1 MGHGVLRSFSLSLA
15 VAAGCSDPAPPP
27 LELRADRLEEPA
39 AAPATIPDDAAL
51 LALALPPYPPHVRS
65 LRLRRSIAVRL
76 DPLPDAKRLG
86 TVAQDTRVAYL
97 SARVGPGCEGRWIE
111 IAPRGWVC
119 EALLEPTRR
128 APDGVELP
136 RLARGELVPG
146 SYGKVKGKAPI
157 LTLKNGA
164 VVSERPLAGDA
175 TVRRYDEKMI
185 RGALHWRIGPDKFMR
200 ASSIAPHDP
209 SAWHGTRLGD
219 ETGLD
224 LPLGFAVAEKNGLAP
239 VPVYADAAATTEV
252 RKLERRTRVKPL
264 ETAAGPD
271 GKPAAYRIGDGE
283 WIRAADVRMAEL
295 TPPPPTTEPGERW
308 VDLDLDRQVLVAYEG
323 ELPVYATLVSSGTK
337 KTPTTTGI
345 FRVWIKFAE
354 TDMNG
359 QMADEEAYS
368 VATVP
373 WTQFYAKDLALHTTY
388 WHDKLG
394 LPRSHG
400 CVNLA
405 PIDARF
411 LYFWSAP
418 DVPPGWSMA
427 NGVVERPGSMVR
439 VRSLADPD
447 PAFQGYAMRVYEA
460 RKARAARSASRAP

>member
-1 MGHGVLRSFSLSLA
+1 MGSRARTFSALASLVIA
-15 VAAGCSDPAPPP
+15 VGCSDPAPAP
-27 LELRADRLEEPA
+27 LERRGVDGG
-39 AAPATIPDDAAL
+39 APATSTQPDEAAL

-65 LRLRRSIAVRL
+65 LRLRRSIALRL
-76 DPLPDAKRLG
+76 APLSDAKRLG
-86 TVAQDTRVAYL
+86 TVAQDTRVGYRA
-97 SARVGPGCEGRWIE
+97 ARVGPGCESRWIE
-111 IAPRGWVC
+111 IEPRGWVC
-119 EALLEPTRR
+119 ETLLEPTRR
-128 APDGVELP
+128 PPDGVELP

-146 SYGKVKGKAPI
+146 SYGKVKGRAPI

-164 VVSERPLAGDA
+164 VAGERALAGAA
-175 TVRRYDEKMI
+175 TVRRYDEKVI
-185 RGALHWRIGPDKFMR
+185 RGAAYWRIGPDQFVR
-200 ASSIAPHDP
+200 ASSIEPHEP

-224 LPLGFAVAEKNGLAP
+224 LPLGFALAEKNGLAP
-239 VPVYADAAATTEV
+239 VPVYAEPTATTEV

-264 ETAAGPD
+264 ETAPGAD
-271 GKPAAYRIGDGE
+271 GRPAAYRIGDGE
-283 WIRAADVRMAEL
+283 WIRAADVRLAER
-295 TPPPPTTEPGERW
+295 TEPPPTTEPGERW

-323 ELPVYATLVSSGTK
+323 ELPVYATLVSSGKK

-354 TDMNG
+354 TDMSG

-394 LPRSHG
+394 LARSHG

-411 LYFWSAP
+411 LYYWSAP

-439 VRSLADPD
+439 VRSLADPS

-460 RKARAARSASRAP
+460 RRRARLSGDRAGG

>member
-1 MGHGVLRSFSLSLA
+1 MGPRVPRYVSAWLL
-15 VAAGCSDPAPPP
+15 VAAGCSDPVPPP
-27 LELRADRLEEPA
+27 LELRAERPAEPA
-39 AAPATIPDDAAL
+39 AAPTIPDEAAL

-86 TVAQDTRVAYL
+86 TVAQDTRVGYL

-111 IAPRGWVC
+111 IEPRGWVC

-146 SYGKVKGKAPI
+146 SYGKVKGRAPI
-157 LTLKNGA
+157 LTLKDGAASERALNGA
-164 VVSERPLAGDA
+164 A
-175 TVRRYDEKMI
+175 TVRRYDEKVI
-185 RGALHWRIGPDKFMR
+185 RGAVHWRIGPDQFVR
-200 ASSIAPHDP
+200 ASSIEPHEP

-219 ETGLD
+219 ETGLE
-224 LPLGFAVAEKNGLAP
+224 LPLGFALAEKNGLAP
-239 VPVYADAAATTEV
+239 VPVYAEPAATTEV

-264 ETAAGPD
+264 ETAPGPD
-271 GKPAAYRIGDGE
+271 GKPIAYRIGDGE
-283 WIRAADVRMAEL
+283 WIRAADVRLAEL
-295 TPPPPTTEPGERW
+295 TAPPPTTEPGERW
-308 VDLDLDRQVLVAYEG
+308 IDLDLDRQVLVAYEG
-323 ELPVYATLVSSGTK
+323 ELPVYATLVSSGKK

-354 TDMNG
+354 TDMSG

-411 LYFWSAP
+411 LYFWSGP

-460 RKARAARSASRAP
+460 RKARAARSASRSTP